1 MTGTLPTR
9 RASRSAEE
17 TTTRGAE
24 LLTRAHELA
33 PTIAA
38 LADEIEH
45 QRRLPESL
53 VGALYD
59 AGLFSMLVPASLG
72 GAELDLP
79 AYVRVVEELARADGS
94 VAWCVGQA
102 SGLSAYMA
110 YLDRSA
116 ARELFAPGRRVILA
130 NGPGEGNKPGRAV
143 AAPGGFR
150 VSGRWNFASGSRHAT
165 WLLAICNLYG
175 PDGQARLDDGKPAE
189 RLMLLPVEQATF
201 HDVWHVSGLRGTGS
215 FSFTLDDVFVPE
227 PYVIRVCAQR
237 RLESGPLYQFSN
249 SGIFGPS
256 FGSVSLGLAHSTL
269 RALIDMAGAK
279 TPRGGSSAIRTSPTV
294 QAAVARAHA
303 RLGAARAL
311 LHTTL
316 ADVWSALLQTGSL
329 DTDQRVA
336 VRLAAT
342 HATHEAKQVVDAAY
356 ELAGSTAIFANQPF
370 ERRFRDVHAV
380 TQQLQARAA
389 HCEAV
394 GRHLLGLEPQSPFL

>member
-1 MTGTLPTR
+1 MTGTLPSRT
-9 RASRSAEE
+9 AS
-17 TTTRGAE
+17 RGAE
-24 LLTRAHELA
+24 LLARAHALA

-38 LADEIEH
+38 LADEIEQ
-45 QRRLPESL
+45 QRRLPPAL
-53 VGALYD
+53 VSALYD
-59 AGLFSMLVPASLG
+59 AGLFTMLVPASLG
-72 GAELDLP
+72 GSELDLP
-79 AYVRVVEELARADGS
+79 SYVRVIEELARADGS

-116 ARELFAPGRRVILA
+116 AGELFAPGRRVILA

-143 AAPGGFR
+143 ATSGGFR
-150 VSGRWNFASGSRHAT
+150 ISGRWNFASGSRHAT
-165 WLLAICNLYG
+165 WLLAVCTLYG
-175 PDGQARLDDGKPAE
+175 ADGQALLDEGKPAE
-189 RLMLLPVEQATF
+189 RLMLLPVEQATL

-215 FSFTLDDVFVPE
+215 FSFTIDDVFVPA
-227 PYVIRVCAQR
+227 PYVIAVRARCR
-237 RLESGPLYQFSN
+237 FESGPLYQFSN

-269 RALIDMAGAK
+269 RALIDLAGAK
-279 TPRGGSSAIRTSPTV
+279 TPRGGSSAINTSPTV
-294 QAAVARAHA
+294 QASVARAHA
-303 RLGAARAL
+303 RLGAARAF

-316 ADVWSALLQTGSL
+316 DDVWSALLQSGTL
-329 DTDQRVA
+329 DTEQRVA

-356 ELAGSTAIFANQPF
+356 ELAGSTAIFASQPF

-389 HCEAV
+389 HYEAV
-394 GRHLLGLEPQSPFL
+394 GRHLLGLDPQSTFL